1 MPTFKPLGVKYII
14 LLGPFHANLS
24 NESALVFR
32 LIFRERRVGIL
43 CLQLLLY
50 YQNFWSKLH
59 QVASHATLI
68 FAKDLIFI
76 ILFLS
81 WSSAKCLF
89 RKFPLHALIKN
100 WTTFMPPETVEKVVV
115 HFLKDSSG
123 TVKLKWML
131 EFGAI

>member
-50 YQNFWSKLH
+50 YQSFWSKLH